1 MIRPCMVLCI
11 AAGLVGGCGNLF
23 GGFTPLLTAPLV
35 VNGEP
40 VDPAIVDT
48 GGGYELMLRERF
60 GLDIVDTVEVLAF
73 GGRELVGLT
82 EGFPY
87 EVGGVAATA
96 EVALVGISACDC
108 NGVGFFFFRKTGVT
122 VEMDFSRQR
131 VTFVTGPP
139 TGGVAL
145 PFEPPPPWM
154 QNFDSAFVTVEVTT
168 DGASREVLG
177 LLDTGTNSTVM
188 RRDLLGDGSRLFP
201 NRLSV
206 TIRHE
211 ALGAVEARVTLFD
224 TPGLPDLIIGVDVMR
239 AWADRW
245 YFRFYPRGGIV
256 TVFPQEPPLEAGA
269 LAALRLVL
277 PAENP

>member
-1 MIRPCMVLCI
+1 MIRPYIVLCV
-11 AAGLVGGCGNLF
+11 AAGLVGGCGDLF

-60 GLDIVDTVEVLAF
+60 GLDIVDTIEVLAF
-73 GGRELVGLT
+73 GGRELVGLAQ
-82 EGFPY
+82 GFPY
-87 EVGGVAATA
+87 EVGGVGATA
-96 EVALVGISACDC
+96 DVALVGISACDC

-122 VEMDFSRQR
+122 LEMDFSRR
-131 VTFVTGPP
+131 SVTFVTETP

-154 QNFDSAFVTVEVTT
+154 QNFDSAFITVEVTT

-177 LLDTGTNSTVM
+177 LLDTGTNSTVL
-188 RRDLLGDGSRLFP
+188 RRDLIGGANRLFP

-206 TIRHE
+206 TLRHE
-211 ALGAVEARVTLFD
+211 ALGVVEARVTLFD

-245 YFRFYPRGGIV
+245 YFRFHPRGGTV
-256 TVFPQEPPLEAGA
+256 TVFPHEQPFETGVVAAVRSVPP
-269 LAALRLVL
+269 AA
-277 PAENP
+277 NP